1 MRTEFQKQ
9 ALLAGVFFLQAQ
21 AIALWFV
28 PFSGVLKSHGLAFLT
43 PWAFAAS
50 GIAAFIS
57 PMVTGSLADRHL
69 SATLLLRYL
78 ALGMATMLSL
88 TFWGI
93 QQGWHPG
100 VILGLIQLLQFV
112 SAPTWGVTSM
122 LVMAQL
128 PNPSRQFGGLR
139 VWGTYGWMLAGP
151 VVSLV
156 LHADGST
163 TTGFISVLAW
173 LGVAV
178 FTFFLPKLPTQSART
193 PFQFKD
199 LLGLET
205 FSLLKD
211 PQHRALF
218 LTAGFFSIPLAA
230 FYPYT
235 PLHLQDLGIENVS
248 AFMSLGQITEVLA
261 MYALAPLLVRCR
273 LRTLFICAIGL
284 GIGRYGLFAMDAK
297 WPVLAGVILHG
308 VCFTLFFIPAQI
320 YIEHRIP
327 KELRFRA
334 QALMTLLVSGF
345 GNLFGYLGCGALKSW
360 CTSGSQ
366 TQWPLYWG
374 VLGCALV
381 GVAVYFKA
389 AYRGGPAGAGELR
402 QPLVHAP

>member
-1 MRTEFQKQ
+1 LRTEFQQK

-28 PFSGVLKSHGLAFLT
+28 PFSGVLKSHGLGALT

-50 GIAAFIS
+50 GVAAFIS

-78 ALGMATMLSL
+78 ALGMATMLSV

-93 QQGWHPG
+93 QAGWHPG
-100 VILGLIQLLQFV
+100 VILALIQLLQFV

-151 VVSLV
+151 VISWG

-163 TTGFISVLAW
+163 TTGFISVVAW

-178 FTFFLPKLPTQSART
+178 FTFFLPKRPPEAARV
-193 PFQFKD
+193 PVQFKN

-218 LTAGFFSIPLAA
+218 LTAGLFSIPLAA

-235 PLHLQDLGIENVS
+235 PLHLQDLGLEDVS

-284 GIGRYGLFAMDAK
+284 GIARYGLFAMDAK

-345 GNLFGYLGCGALKSW
+345 GNLFGYLGCGALKAW
-360 CTSGSQ
+360 CTSGTQ

-374 VLGCALV
+374 TLGCALV
-381 GVAVYFKA
+381 GVAVYFNA
-389 AYRGGPAGAGELR
+389 AYRGGPAGAGELE
-402 QPLVHAP
+402 QPADKA